1 MYECIVYDESKIN
14 KVSHDTLIASR
25 DQSSYTL
32 SEEKESL
39 DVYSNKQMKE
49 IVIYEI
55 KQRCLIFIVA
65 YLESTKHLICSS
77 L

>member
-1 MYECIVYDESKIN
+1 MYDESKIN

-55 KQRCLIFIVA
+55 KMFDIYSGVSRIHQTFNM
-65 YLESTKHLICSS
+65 
-77 L
+77 

>member
-1 MYECIVYDESKIN
+1 MYECIVHDESKIN

-55 KQRCLIFIVA
+55 K
-65 YLESTKHLICSS
+65 
-77 L
+77 

>member
-14 KVSHDTLIASR
+14 KVSQDTLIASR

-55 KQRCLIFIVA
+55 K
-65 YLESTKHLICSS
+65 
-77 L
+77 